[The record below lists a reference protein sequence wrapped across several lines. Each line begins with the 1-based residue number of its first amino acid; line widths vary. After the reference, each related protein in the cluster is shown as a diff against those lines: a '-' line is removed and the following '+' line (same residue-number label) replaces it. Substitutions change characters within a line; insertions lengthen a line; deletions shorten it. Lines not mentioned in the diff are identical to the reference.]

1 MSEDK
6 GTVSCPER
14 RAMALRREQVG
25 PIAAIFLHIHNMT
38 ECQILGKAFVS
49 VSHRG
54 EHDF

>member
-1 MSEDK
+1 MFEDK

-25 PIAAIFLHIHNMT
+25 PIAAIFLHIHKMT